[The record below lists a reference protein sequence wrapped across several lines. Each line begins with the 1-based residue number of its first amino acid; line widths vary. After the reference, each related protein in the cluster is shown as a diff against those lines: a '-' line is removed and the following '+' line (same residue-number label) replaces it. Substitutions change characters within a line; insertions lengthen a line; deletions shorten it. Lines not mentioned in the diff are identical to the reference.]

1 MKRSWLL
8 SCLMFWCLHT
18 QAANYSNSE
27 VDRIVSSGE
36 QPEGVVFELAA
47 WGDDSW
53 DWAAP
58 MLQQLVGQLR
68 NAYPDLEIALVS
80 HGFELFDLSYRSG
93 KGDSSSIRLLETIV
107 EDGVDIHVCG
117 NFAATRF
124 YETEDFFAFV
134 DVAASGPA
142 QLQDYVKLGF
152 TLVVLDPPDGF
163 D

>member
-1 MKRSWLL
+1 MKRIGLL
-8 SCLMFWCLHT
+8 GCLLFCCLHA
-18 QAANYSNSE
+18 QAANYSNPE
-27 VDRIVSSGE
+27 VDRIVSGGE

-68 NAYPDLEIALVS
+68 NAYPGLEIALVS
-80 HGFELFDLSYRSG
+80 HGFELFDLSHRSG